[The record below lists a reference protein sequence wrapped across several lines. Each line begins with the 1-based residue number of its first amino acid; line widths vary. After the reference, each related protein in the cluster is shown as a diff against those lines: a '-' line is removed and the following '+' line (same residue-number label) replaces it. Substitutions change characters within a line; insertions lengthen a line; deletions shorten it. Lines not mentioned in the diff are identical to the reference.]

1 MIILILIKTFGIRN
15 LLLYHIMGCAYSLPD
30 NLRDEIIEAKHA
42 QERDTERY
50 QPVVIK
56 EPDNVT
62 QRNQSHKT
70 LHYSWS

>member
-1 MIILILIKTFGIRN
+1 
-15 LLLYHIMGCAYSLPD
+15 MGCAYSLPD

-70 LHYSWS
+70 LHYNWS